1 MNKDGRINKALCAAA
16 LILLIVSLM
25 PVMYC
30 ALSDYATG
38 DDFGKSYMVRRVIK
52 NGGSVFEVLKAG
64 ADGAYEAYVTNEG
77 TWASNFILAM
87 QPGVWGERFYVLTPF
102 IGLFF
107 LGIGTGVFIY
117 ELLINVAGYS
127 KRVFWFLWP
136 LFFALTIQCMPYIRG
151 GLFWHPGM
159 AHYDIPFAA
168 ALIFTVWTMRYCRTG
183 KKGYIPLLL
192 LISVYLGGS
201 HYQAMLLAWL
211 SLVFL
216 AGYGVIAKKI
226 KRGPAVVTGICM
238 LIQLVGFYFCYKAP
252 GNNARAE
259 TQFSFSAGRAFNAV
273 KESVIQSTT
282 DGIGYLIGTRWVLI
296 FAVLVFMT
304 GAALH
309 DEKRIRGLWKYLIWI
324 VYSYLT
330 YCAMYAPGLYYGT
343 YGAALDLSGGYYDVN
358 YYTFLLFI
366 LFAALLTGNAAGN
379 LLAKNK
385 TAAGSIRVIV
395 NAGMI
400 CIAVFCVLF
409 GRHLVG
415 RTTDHICIDYITSG
429 ALDDFRVQ
437 MEERLAILED
447 DSIRDAVVPQMNDDQ
462 GPIMHMA
469 LGENSS
475 AFTNWA
481 ASLYYDK
488 DSIVAI
494 PRDRYYTE
502 YELY

>member
-1 MNKDGRINKALCAAA
+1 MNRDGKINRALCAAA
-16 LILLIVSLM
+16 IILLIASLM

-52 NGGSVFEVLKAG
+52 NGGNIIEILKAG
-64 ADGAYEAYVTNEG
+64 ADGAYEAYVSNEG

-87 QPGVWGERFYVLTPF
+87 QPGVWGERVYAVTPF

-107 LGIGTGVFIY
+107 LGIGTGMFIY
-117 ELLINVAGYS
+117 ELMVRVWGFS
-127 KRVFWFLWP
+127 KRAFWFLWP
-136 LFFALTIQCMPYIRG
+136 LFFALMIQCMPYIKG

-168 ALIFTVWTMRYCRTG
+168 ALIFTVWMMRYFRTG
-183 KKGYIPLLL
+183 KKKYVPLLL

-201 HYQAMLLAWL
+201 HYQAMLLGWL

-216 AGYGVIAKKI
+216 AVYAGYAKKTG
-226 KRGPAVVTGICM
+226 RGQAAVAGLCV
-238 LIQLVGFYFCYKAP
+238 LIQFVGFYFCYKAP

-259 TQFSFSAGRAFNAV
+259 AQFSFTAERAVDAV
-273 KESVIQSTT
+273 KESVIQSSA
-282 DGIGYLIGTRWVLI
+282 DGIGYLAGTRWVFI
-296 FAVLVFMT
+296 FAVLVFMI

-309 DEKRIRGLWKYLIWI
+309 DEQRFRGPWKYAVWI

-330 YCAMYAPGLYYGT
+330 YCAMYAPGLYYNT

-358 YYTFLLFI
+358 YYTFLLFV

-379 LLAKNK
+379 MLGKK
-385 TAAGSIRVIV
+385 SFFAGRIRGIV
-395 NAGMI
+395 NAGMV

-409 GRHLVG
+409 NRHLVG
-415 RTTDHICIDYITSG
+415 RTTDRICADYITSG
-429 ALDDFRVQ
+429 ALADFRVQ

-469 LGENSS
+469 LTEDRN

-481 ASLYYDK
+481 ASLYYGK
-488 DSIVAI
+488 DSIVAV
-494 PRDRYYTE
+494 PRDE
-502 YELY
+502 YCAQ